1 MKPTSLLVNT
11 SRTGLVEPEALLAAL
26 RASRPGGAALD
37 VFDTEPLRD
46 VAEPLLAEPLLAEPL
61 LALPNVL
68 ATPHIGYVTRQEWE
82 EQFADVFDQV
92 NAYASGATAQVV
104 NPEALSV

>member
-11 SRTGLVEPEALLAAL
+11 SRTGLVEPEALLAAQ

-46 VAEPLLAEPLLAEPL
+46 VAEPLLAEPL